1 MVLLLEVVI
10 GAMAGWGIGEWR
22 PNSEFGMAG
31 HIAIGIIGALL
42 GGSCFEIANPLIM
55 GSLMTALVS
64 AIGLVLAG
72 RMARFD
78 IP

>member
-10 GAMAGWGIGEWR
+10 GAMTGWAMGELMHDTQFGI
-22 PNSEFGMAG
+22 AG

-42 GGSCFEIANPLIM
+42 GGYCFEIANPLIM

-78 IP
+78 TP

>member
-1 MVLLLEVVI
+1 MISLLWVVI
-10 GAMAGWGIGEWR
+10 GAMVGWTIGELMQ
-22 PNSEFGMAG
+22 NDEFGLAG

-55 GSLMTALVS
+55 GSLMMALVS

-78 IP
+78 TP